1 MSTQDIFTRC
11 RESLETGYENTMRG
25 FGAEAPAPLSR
36 YMGGRNRL
44 NHPYVTGYWQFMV
57 DVPKRIFGNDSK
69 EKSERWLHSTAE
81 GFTPPTRTLNKAD
94 IPGQGGLGS
103 SFVTGQ
109 TLTRTF
115 TITFR
120 EYQDLPIFGIAELW
134 TSIIDPY
141 IGISPVQGKEF
152 LPAAYKGVAM
162 AVLTKPTMSSDG
174 EKGGV
179 SAKDI
184 EQAFFFHGVWPET
197 PPVDTLA
204 QDISAN
210 DVLQHT
216 LTFSFDG
223 WPLTK
228 SNKGVID
235 EAVNM
240 LNASDYYSQTY
251 NQYMHDIKATT
262 PDDTLTQD
270 LGAAGTLGNN

>member
-11 RESLETGYENTMRG
+11 RESLENGYETTMRG

-57 DVPKRIFGNDSK
+57 DVPTLIFDKGK

-94 IPGQGGLGS
+94 VPGQGGLGS

-115 TITFR
+115 TVTFR
-120 EYQDLPIFGIAELW
+120 EYQDLPIFGIAEAW
-134 TSIIDPY
+134 TSVIDPY
-141 IGISPVQGKEF
+141 IGISPVSGIQWI
-152 LPAAYKGVAM
+152 PASYKGIAM
-162 AVLTKPTMSSDG
+162 AVLTKPTMGKDG
-174 EKGGV
+174 KI
-179 SAKDI
+179 SATDI
-184 EQAFFFHGVWPET
+184 EQVFFFHGVWPET
-197 PPVDTLA
+197 PPIDTLA

-228 SNKGVID
+228 ANKGVTAQAL
-235 EAVNM
+235 EM
-240 LNASDYYSQTY
+240 LNAGNYYEQTYSQY
-251 NQYMHDIKATT
+251 IADIKAETNV
-262 PDDTLTQD
+262 DDTKRD
-270 LGAAGTLGNN
+270 VENM